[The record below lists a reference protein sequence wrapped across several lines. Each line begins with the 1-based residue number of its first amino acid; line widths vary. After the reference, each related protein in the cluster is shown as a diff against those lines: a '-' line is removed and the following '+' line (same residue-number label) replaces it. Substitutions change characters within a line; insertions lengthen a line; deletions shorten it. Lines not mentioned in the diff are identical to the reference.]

1 MENKHENPI
10 HPELY
15 TYFENTEEW
24 ERRFLK
30 PELRSKN
37 WELYVQEELL
47 NIYTIPA
54 FTEEFCD
61 FIIDEAES
69 CNCWTVDRHES
80 YPTTDMVLRTIG
92 LGETYHEILKKYF
105 WPLSAKI
112 FKLEEESWLDMNSE
126 NFIARYH
133 PYAQYHLSLHHDAS
147 QITTVVTL
155 NEDFEGGGTYFP
167 NQNAKLK
174 GKKGDV
180 SIHPGQI
187 THWHGGLPVEAGQ
200 RYIIVSF
207 CSLKK

>member
-133 PYAQYHLSLHHDAS
+133 PYGQYHLSLHHDAS

>member
-1 MENKHENPI
+1 MESKHENPI

-15 TYFENTEEW
+15 TYFDNPEEW
-24 ERRFLK
+24 EKRFLK

-37 WELYVQEELL
+37 WELYLYEELP

-80 YPTTDMVLRTIG
+80 YPTTDMILQTIG
-92 LGETYHEILKKYF
+92 LGATYHQILKKYF
-105 WPLSAKI
+105 WELAVKAY
-112 FKLEEESWLDMNSE
+112 KLEEKSWLDMNSE

-207 CSLKK
+207 CTLKK

>member
-1 MENKHENPI
+1 MEVKHSNYI

-15 TYFENTEEW
+15 TYDDNPAEW

-30 PELRSKN
+30 PELMSDN
-37 WELYVQEELL
+37 WELYVHEELL

-54 FTEEFCD
+54 FTDEFCD
-61 FIIDEAES
+61 FIMEEAEA

-80 YPTTDMVLRTIG
+80 YPTTDMVLGTIG
-92 LGETYHEILKKYF
+92 LGDTYQKVLKKYI
-105 WPLSAKI
+105 WPLSYKL
-112 FKLEEESWLDMNSE
+112 FKLEGNSWLNMSSE

-155 NEDFEGGGTYFP
+155 NEDFEVGGTYFP
-167 NQNAKLK
+167 NQNSKLK
-174 GKKGDV
+174 GKKGDI

-207 CSLKK
+207 CSVKR

>member
-15 TYFENTEEW
+15 TYFENPEEW

-30 PELRSKN
+30 PELLSNN
-37 WELYVQEELL
+37 WELYAQEELL

-80 YPTTDMVLRTIG
+80 YPTTDMVLQTIG
-92 LGETYHEILKKYF
+92 LGATYHEILKKYF
-105 WPLSAKI
+105 WPLATKV

-133 PYAQYHLSLHHDAS
+133 PYAQYHLALHHDAS

-207 CSLKK
+207 CTLKR

>member
-1 MENKHENPI
+1 MEVKHSNYI

-15 TYFENTEEW
+15 TYYDNPAEW

-30 PELRSKN
+30 PELMSDN
-37 WELYVQEELL
+37 WELYVHEELL

-54 FTEEFCD
+54 FTDEFCD
-61 FIIDEAES
+61 FIMEEAEA

-80 YPTTDMVLRTIG
+80 YPTTDMVLGTIG
-92 LGETYHEILKKYF
+92 LGDTYQKVLKKYI
-105 WPLSAKI
+105 WPLSYKL
-112 FKLEEESWLDMNSE
+112 FKLEGNSWLNMSSE

-167 NQNAKLK
+167 NQNSKLK
-174 GKKGDV
+174 GKKGDI

-207 CSLKK
+207 CSVKR

>member
-1 MENKHENPI
+1 MEVKHSNYI

-15 TYFENTEEW
+15 TYDDNPTEW

-30 PELRSKN
+30 PELMSNN
-37 WELYVQEELL
+37 WELYVHEELL

-54 FTEEFCD
+54 FTNEFCD
-61 FIIDEAES
+61 FIMEEAEA

-80 YPTTDMVLRTIG
+80 YPTTDMVLGTIG
-92 LGETYHEILKKYF
+92 LGDTYQKILKKYI
-105 WPLSAKI
+105 WPLSYKLY
-112 FKLEEESWLDMNSE
+112 KLEGNSWLNMSSE

-167 NQNAKLK
+167 NQNSKLK
-174 GKKGDV
+174 GKKGDI

-207 CSLKK
+207 CSVKR

>member
-1 MENKHENPI
+1 
-10 HPELY
+10 LY
-15 TYFENTEEW
+15 TYDDNPAEW

-30 PELRSKN
+30 PELMSDN
-37 WELYVQEELL
+37 SNLYVHEELL

-54 FTEEFCD
+54 FTSEFCD
-61 FIIDEAES
+61 FIMEEAES

-80 YPTTDMVLRTIG
+80 YPTTDMVLGTIG
-92 LGETYHEILKKYF
+92 LGDTYEKILKKYI
-105 WPLSAKI
+105 WPLSYKLY
-112 FKLEEESWLDMNSE
+112 KLEGNSWLNMSSE

-167 NQNAKLK
+167 NQNSKLK
-174 GKKGDV
+174 GKKGDI

-207 CSLKK
+207 CSVKR

>member
-1 MENKHENPI
+1 MINKHDNPI

-24 ERRFLK
+24 EERFLK
-30 PELRSKN
+30 PELRSEN
-37 WELYVQEELL
+37 WELYLQEELL

-61 FIIDEAES
+61 FIVEEAES
-69 CNCWTVDRHES
+69 CNCWTVDRHQS
-80 YPTTDMVLRTIG
+80 YPTTDMILQTIG
-92 LGETYHEILKKYF
+92 LGDTYHEILKKYF
-105 WPLSAKI
+105 WPLAVKAY
-112 FKLEEESWLDMNSE
+112 KLEEPFWLDMDSE

-133 PYAQYHLSLHHDAS
+133 PYAQYHLALHHDAS

-167 NQNAKLK
+167 NQNDKLK

-187 THWHGGLPVEAGQ
+187 THWHGGLPVESGQ

-207 CSLKK
+207 CTLKR